1 LRGVEIDGV
10 GQKPSP
16 IPIQRTGVTAEI
28 AEARTKLRETAPKG
42 TWDAVLSEVRRL
54 QLDERM
60 SPLAALQTVQGKLAA
75 GWVPPGAR

>member
-1 LRGVEIDGV
+1 MDSDGV
-10 GQKPSP
+10 GHEPPP
-16 IPIQRTGVTAEI
+16 IPIQRTAVTAEI
-28 AEARTKLRETAPKG
+28 AEARTKLREAAPAG

-60 SPLAALQTVQGKLAA
+60 SPLAALQSVQVRLAA